1 MPTVSA
7 RIAAVA
13 LAAVAFFPYPQTAEA
28 FGLNFGPLHLH
39 LPMHGGH
46 RHRHVARYLPIHGG
60 HRHRHVARTEPRTA
74 ETPQPPQAATPEGP
88 LPPAG
93 PPSMLYPVLAWQAI
107 YDEIFRPSTM
117 SSWSFGY
124 RNIFDQ
130 AFGRYPPQ
138 QRSADLCPYRDN
150 TAEIAGRINEETS
163 PDDKQKPLLQTL
175 VTALGRANG
184 YLIKACPQE
193 IPAQPVA
200 RLQLMINQLDAMI
213 MALEIVRPPLQE
225 FEQALND
232 EQRARLDGSGAALD
246 GIAPAC
252 KQRAGSPRQ
261 SLVEL
266 ERAVQPTS
274 AQREALAKVE
284 DAFSRAQADLDAD
297 CPGVV
302 ARTAL
307 GRLEATEARLDAAWR
322 AVQTIQVALADL
334 QKSLSDEQNARLN
347 SLQLASVR

>member
-7 RIAAVA
+7 RIAVVA
-13 LAAVAFFPYPQTAEA
+13 LAAVAFFPSSQAAEA
-28 FGLNFGPLHLH
+28 FGLNFGPFHLY
-39 LPMHGGH
+39 
-46 RHRHVARYLPIHGG
+46 VPIPGG
-60 HRHRHVARTEPRTA
+60 HRHRHVARTEPGA
-74 ETPQPPQAATPEGP
+74 AATPQSASTQPAPEGP
-88 LPPAG
+88 LPVAG
-93 PPSMLYPVLAWQAI
+93 PPSMLYPVLAWQSI
-107 YDEIFRPSTM
+107 YDEIFAPSAS

-138 QRSADLCPYRDN
+138 QRGADLCPYRDN
-150 TAEIAGRINEETS
+150 TAEIVGRITQAVS
-163 PDDKQKPLLQTL
+163 PDAKQQPLLQKL
-175 VTALGRANG
+175 ATALGQANG

-193 IPAQPVA
+193 VPAQPVA
-200 RLQLMINQLDAMI
+200 RLQLMVNQLDSMI

-225 FEQALND
+225 FEQALSD
-232 EQRARLDGSGAALD
+232 EQRAHFDGSGAALD

-261 SLVEL
+261 SLAEL
-266 ERAVQPTS
+266 ERAVQPTV
-274 AQREALAKVE
+274 AQREALANVE
-284 DAFSRAQADLDAD
+284 DAFNRAESDLDAD

-302 ARTAL
+302 SRTAL

-322 AVQTIQVALADL
+322 AVQTIQVALADF
-334 QKSLSDEQNARLN
+334 QKTLSDEQNAKFN